1 MRQLKWLTA
10 GIAGSALAMALT
22 LSSTA
27 AQDFPSH
34 PIKVVIAFPPGGP
47 TDFVGRIVADK
58 MKELL
63 GQPVLIENKGGAAGA
78 LGADAVAKAEP
89 DGYTLFLTTVG
100 AVALT
105 PHMRKQMPYDAVK
118 DFASISLVVRN
129 TTVLVVRAED
139 TVKSTKELVAL
150 AKENPNTVPFASTGT
165 GSTPHLAMELLQ
177 DATGVKFLHV
187 PYRGAAP
194 ALTDLLG
201 GQVKAVALDVPVILS
216 QIQGGKLRALGAAS
230 DTRNPMLP
238 DVPTLAEQGYPN
250 TQSDNWYAL
259 LAPAKTPKAIID
271 KLNKAVHDAIADPA
285 IKDKLVQSGAIPAPN
300 TPDEMNAM
308 LKSEFDRWGKIVRDK
323 GLQDTL

>member
-1 MRQLKWLTA
+1 MRLLKWLAA
-10 GIAGSALAMALT
+10 GTTGLALALGSA
-22 LSSTA
+22 A
-27 AQDFPSH
+27 AQNFPSR
-34 PIKVVIAFPPGGP
+34 PIKVIIAFPAGGP
-47 TDFVGRIVADK
+47 TDFVGRIVTDK

-63 GQPVLIENKGGAAGA
+63 GQPVLIENKGGAAGTI
-78 LGADAVAKAEP
+78 GADAVAKAEP

-105 PHMRKQMPYDAVK
+105 PHMRKQMPYDAIK
-118 DFASISLVVRN
+118 DFASVSLVVRN
-129 TTVLVVRAED
+129 TTVLVVRSED
-139 TVKSTKELVAL
+139 SVKTTKELVAL
-150 AKENPNTVPFASTGT
+150 AKEKPNTIPFASTGT
-165 GSTPHLAMELLQ
+165 GTTPHLAMELLQ
-177 DATGVKFLHV
+177 DAAGVKFLHV

-201 GQVKAVALDVPVILS
+201 GQVKAVALDVPVILT

-271 KLNKAVHDAIADPA
+271 KLNKAVHDAVADPA
-285 IKDKLVQSGAIPAPN
+285 VKDQLVKSGAIPAPN

-308 LKSEFDRWGKIVRDK
+308 LKSEYERWGKIVRDK
-323 GLQDTL
+323 GLQDTM